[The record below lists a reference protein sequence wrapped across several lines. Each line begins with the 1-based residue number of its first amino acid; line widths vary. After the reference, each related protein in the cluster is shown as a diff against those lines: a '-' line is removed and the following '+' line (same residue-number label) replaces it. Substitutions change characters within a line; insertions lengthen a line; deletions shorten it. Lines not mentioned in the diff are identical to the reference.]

1 MTKGDRLAAILITL
15 QSRELVRAQDLA
27 ERFEVS
33 VRTIYRD
40 MEALSQAGVPVMAI
54 PGTGGGYRLME
65 GYRLPPLTF
74 TTEEAL
80 ALLLAQIALAQMEQ
94 GPFSEAGR
102 RAMDRIL
109 AVLPDHVRT
118 GVLAMERLMAVRST
132 GAMHPRQRAWLG
144 PLLAALWT
152 RKRVRLLYRKA
163 LAEEAEWRTVDPYGI
178 GFGYGRWYVPGWCH
192 LRQALRTFR
201 LDRIEA
207 VELQN
212 ESYELPDGFS
222 MEAWARDF
230 FLEPGEAQICA
241 TVRLLDEATAE
252 RAANDR
258 LFHGPPV
265 RRGNEWVASLAYPS
279 DDTDWVAERLLKYGG
294 RAVVEHPPEL
304 RDAVIGLAREILRA
318 YREDGE
324 EGREGRPL
332 PPHRRMPQASRGPE
346 SPAGWVR

>member
-40 MEALSQAGVPVMAI
+40 MEALSEAGVPVMAI

-118 GVLAMERLMAVRST
+118 GVLAMERLMAVRGP
-132 GAMHPRQRAWLG
+132 GAMHPRQRTWLA

-152 RKRVRLLYRKA
+152 RRRVRLLYRKA

-178 GFGYGRWYVPGWCH
+178 GFGFGRWYVPGWCH
-192 LRQALRTFR
+192 LRQAPRTFR

-212 ESYELPDGFS
+212 ESYQLPEGFT
-222 MEAWARDF
+222 MAAWAEEF
-230 FLEPGEAQICA
+230 FSQPEEARVCA
-241 TVRLLDEATAE
+241 TVRLLDERTAE

-258 LFHGPPV
+258 LFQVPPT
-265 RRGNEWVASLAYPS
+265 RRGSEWVATFSYPI
-279 DDTDWVAERLLKYGG
+279 DDTDWVAERLLRYGG
-294 RAVVEHPPEL
+294 SAVVEQPPEL
-304 RDAVIGLAREILRA
+304 RDAVIGLAREVLRA
-318 YREDGE
+318 YQEPDQER
-324 EGREGRPL
+324 
-332 PPHRRMPQASRGPE
+332 AAGPTLT
-346 SPAGWVR
+346 G